1 MFKQRLIMTCILIPL
16 VLGAIYC
23 LPSWLFSLIVFFLIL
38 MMSFEWQQFL
48 SLKSVKKPWLK
59 TFLLYL
65 GAGLVFR
72 YASFFIY
79 VDILFWFIAIG
90 LIIQY
95 PSSQYYWGNNGFIA
109 SNAWILLGLMASIL
123 IDWQSSFLG
132 RNEMV
137 CVLFLVWAADI
148 GAYLVGRTWG
158 RHKILPL
165 VSPGKSWEGF
175 IGGLVSVLLVA
186 IIESIFIEPF
196 YLSRW
201 LLLAVI
207 TSLFSVVG
215 DLWISILKR
224 HTGLKDTGFLIPGHG
239 GILDRLDSLLAA
251 APIFYFGLK
260 ILGPVS

>member
-1 MFKQRLIMTCILIPL
+1 
-16 VLGAIYC
+16 
-23 LPSWLFSLIVFFLIL
+23 
-38 MMSFEWQQFL
+38 
-48 SLKSVKKPWLK
+48 
-59 TFLLYL
+59 
-65 GAGLVFR
+65 
-72 YASFFIY
+72 
-79 VDILFWFIAIG
+79 
-90 LIIQY
+90 
-95 PSSQYYWGNNGFIA
+95 
-109 SNAWILLGLMASIL
+109 
-123 IDWQSSFLG
+123 
-132 RNEMV
+132 MV

-158 RHKILPL
+158 CHKILPL

-175 IGGLVSVLLVA
+175 IGGLVAVLLVA
-186 IIESIFIEPF
+186 VIESIFIEPF

-215 DLWISILKR
+215 DLWVSILKR